1 MYNKTIR
8 PSSEK
13 FLMLLYQNNTKKNIQ
28 NYISFRQILQH
39 QKITKIPKQ
48 KPPSSLKFYSV
59 SSEILVLK
67 LRTTIKQLCTITQ
80 FSLSNSIPKSQCY
93 VNLISP
99 SKLTIQKTTKQIME
113 RNAATS
119 INPTNR

>member
-39 QKITKIPKQ
+39 QKITKIPNQ

-80 FSLSNSIPKSQCY
+80 FSLSNSIPKSQCN